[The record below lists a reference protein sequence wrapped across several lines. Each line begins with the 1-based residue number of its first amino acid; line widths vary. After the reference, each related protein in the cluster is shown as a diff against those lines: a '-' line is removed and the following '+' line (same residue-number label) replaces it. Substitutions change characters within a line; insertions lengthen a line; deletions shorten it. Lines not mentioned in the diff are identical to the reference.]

1 MTPVVALDLKRIT
14 AEVAA
19 RHGMLLRPD
28 DPAML
33 LVTMNEVVLQ
43 QVIGSIE
50 ARTEE
55 IVAGIEAGFRSA
67 QREALGSVERE
78 ARKAGIAVREEIQK
92 DIDAGR
98 LHAREL
104 IVELNHAY
112 TRSAVRRWVAIGV
125 VFGER
130 PSGAGC
136 WFRSAACEGVEMRSF
151 LAMLFYIDHKCDTQ
165 PAFRKTFLVFT
176 LIFVFLLWSPWRPL
190 LCPVFGVCPAPVVR
204 ADSAPQP
211 KPHLRRVTHTKRIAP
226 TPAPVQ
232 IPAEPSVQAAVQ
244 PSLQDFRKT
253 V

>member
-1 MTPVVALDLKRIT
+1 MKSEVVLDFKRIT

-19 RHGMLLRPD
+19 RHGMLVSQD

-55 IVAGIEAGFRSA
+55 IVAGIEAQFRSA
-67 QREALGSVERE
+67 QREALGNIERE

-104 IVELNHAY
+104 IVELNRAY

-125 VFGER
+125 VAA
-130 PSGAGC
+130 SGLLVL
-136 WFRSAACEGVEMRSF
+136 GVGLGAL
-151 LAMLFYIDHKCDTQ
+151 LA
-165 PAFRKTFLVFT
+165 
-176 LIFVFLLWSPWRPL
+176 
-190 LCPVFGVCPAPVVR
+190 
-204 ADSAPQP
+204 
-211 KPHLRRVTHTKRIAP
+211 RVLK
-226 TPAPVQ
+226 
-232 IPAEPSVQAAVQ
+232 
-244 PSLQDFRKT
+244 
-253 V
+253 

>member
-1 MTPVVALDLKRIT
+1 MTAGVALDLKRIT

-43 QVIGSIE
+43 QVIGTIE

-104 IVELNHAY
+104 IVELNRAY

-125 VFGER
+125 VAA
-130 PSGAGC
+130 SGLLVLGI
-136 WFRSAACEGVEMRSF
+136 WLGVL
-151 LAMLFYIDHKCDTQ
+151 LAKVLK
-165 PAFRKTFLVFT
+165 
-176 LIFVFLLWSPWRPL
+176 
-190 LCPVFGVCPAPVVR
+190 
-204 ADSAPQP
+204 
-211 KPHLRRVTHTKRIAP
+211 
-226 TPAPVQ
+226 
-232 IPAEPSVQAAVQ
+232 
-244 PSLQDFRKT
+244 
-253 V
+253 

>member
-1 MTPVVALDLKRIT
+1 MKSEIVLDFKRIT

-19 RHGMLLRPD
+19 RHGMLVSQD

-55 IVAGIEAGFRSA
+55 IVAGIEAQFRSA
-67 QREALGSVERE
+67 QREALGNIERE

-104 IVELNHAY
+104 IVELNRAY

-125 VFGER
+125 VAA
-130 PSGAGC
+130 SGLLVL
-136 WFRSAACEGVEMRSF
+136 GVGLGAL
-151 LAMLFYIDHKCDTQ
+151 LA
-165 PAFRKTFLVFT
+165 
-176 LIFVFLLWSPWRPL
+176 
-190 LCPVFGVCPAPVVR
+190 
-204 ADSAPQP
+204 
-211 KPHLRRVTHTKRIAP
+211 RVLK
-226 TPAPVQ
+226 
-232 IPAEPSVQAAVQ
+232 
-244 PSLQDFRKT
+244 
-253 V
+253 

>member
-1 MTPVVALDLKRIT
+1 MTPQVALDLKRVT

-55 IVAGIEAGFRSA
+55 IVVGIEAGFRSA
-67 QREALGSVERE
+67 QREALGSIE
-78 ARKAGIAVREEIQK
+78 RKAGVAVREEIQK
-92 DIDAGR
+92 DVDAGR

-125 VFGER
+125 VAA
-130 PSGAGC
+130 SGLLVL
-136 WFRSAACEGVEMRSF
+136 GVGLGVL
-151 LAMLFYIDHKCDTQ
+151 LA
-165 PAFRKTFLVFT
+165 
-176 LIFVFLLWSPWRPL
+176 
-190 LCPVFGVCPAPVVR
+190 
-204 ADSAPQP
+204 
-211 KPHLRRVTHTKRIAP
+211 RVLK
-226 TPAPVQ
+226 
-232 IPAEPSVQAAVQ
+232 
-244 PSLQDFRKT
+244 
-253 V
+253 